1 MDMPPQNPDQPSPSY
16 AEPPRKKPSAA
27 LRRIVGEL
35 GLRYRPAS
43 AAEIQAHEDKL
54 ELLIEDL
61 NGMAEDVLEAAAKEL
76 AKERPFMPRAS
87 DLIERCKVL
96 RARRP
101 DSAKRA
107 NLDHMN
113 AKLRDENQLA
123 YDGGVRWFRDAADS
137 LKLGHPPGHRG
148 PLCTAEQARKIL
160 REEGVRS
167 PFLLELLA
175 SIERAEGPKAA

>member
-1 MDMPPQNPDQPSPSY
+1 MDMPPQNPDQASPSY
-16 AEPPRKKPSAA
+16 AEPRRKPSAT

-54 ELLIEDL
+54 ELLVEDL
-61 NGMAEDVLEAAAKEL
+61 NGIAEDVLETAAKEL
-76 AKERPFMPRAS
+76 AKEKPFMPRAS
-87 DLIERCKVL
+87 DLIERCKAI

-107 NLDHMN
+107 NLDQMN
-113 AKLRDENQLA
+113 AKLRDDNQLA
-123 YDGGVRWFRDAADS
+123 HDGGVRWYRDAADS
-137 LKLGHPPGHRG
+137 LKLGHPPGNRG
-148 PLCTAEQARKIL
+148 SRCTADQARQIL

-175 SIERAEGPKAA
+175 SIERAESSKPA